1 MLVEQLSIVDA
12 IRRAFVEHADRAA
25 VETAAETIT
34 YRELGDRV
42 AAFAGQL
49 EACTAPGEFVGVEAA
64 RGAATIVALAG
75 ALTSGRPFV
84 VLDPRDSTSN
94 AEKVAALGVAWLAR
108 GGELVEVPGEKRAVG
123 QTGAAYAI
131 HTSGSTGEPKCV
143 LVAVD
148 PLARM
153 IADHVRR
160 LELTPDCRTLQFAR
174 LTFDGCVTEI
184 LWTLTS
190 GACLVVVDESRLAP
204 GPVLQATLEDLRIT
218 HLKTTPFALTATEP
232 TGSMSLRHV
241 VNGGGACRPAL
252 VGKWSA
258 VAAFHNA
265 YGLTETTVCNLL
277 SDVLDPA
284 LHTETVP
291 LGEVVGDCGYEVVP
305 RPGDPASRGELVIIG
320 RSVAIGY
327 LTADGVQRF
336 EGAYRTGDVVE
347 ERDGRLY
354 FVERADRQLKVRGY
368 RLDPGEIESAACRL
382 AGVVEAVVT
391 AESHDGS
398 EIADA
403 LVCYFVGTVDERA
416 VRAHLEAVLDPY
428 KVPSVVTRIE
438 QMPYTPN
445 GKVDRDALRAART
458 TTAAAV
464 TDLPEDRVLALARQ
478 LTGVSDASL
487 DDNFFDIGGDSASTV
502 VLVNELRRLG
512 WMDAGVR
519 DVLRA
524 ENLKSLTT
532 ALRERSA

>member
-1 MLVEQLSIVDA
+1 MSIVDA
-12 IRRAFVEHADRAA
+12 IRRAVTEHADRSA
-25 VETAAETIT
+25 VETATGTIT
-34 YRELGDRV
+34 YRELGARV
-42 AAFAGQL
+42 AAFAARL
-49 EACTAPGEFVGVEAA
+49 EERTAPGEFVGIEAA
-64 RGAATIVALAG
+64 RSASTIVAMAA

-94 AEKVAALGVAWLAR
+94 AVKVAALGVSWLAR
-108 GGELVEVPGEKRAVG
+108 GGELVEVAGEKRAVEADG
-123 QTGAAYAI
+123 VAYAI

-160 LELTPDCRTLQFAR
+160 LELTPDSRTLQFAR

-190 GACLVVVDESRLAP
+190 GACLVVVDEERLAP
-204 GPVLQATLEDLRIT
+204 GPVLQATLEDLKIT

-232 TGSMSLRHV
+232 TGSMALRHV
-241 VNGGGACRPAL
+241 VNGGGACRPVL
-252 VGKWSA
+252 VGKWSV

-284 LHTETVP
+284 VHTGSVP
-291 LGEVVGDCGYEVVP
+291 LGDVVGDCGYEIVP
-305 RPGDPASRGELVIIG
+305 RPGDPDSRGELVITG

-336 EGAYRTGDVVE
+336 GGSYRTGDVVE
-347 ERDGRLY
+347 QRDGQLH

-368 RLDPGEIESAACRL
+368 RLDPGEIEAAACRF
-382 AGVVEAVVT
+382 ASVVEAVVT

-403 LVCYFVGTVDERA
+403 LVCYFVGTADERA
-416 VRAHLEAVLDPY
+416 VRAHLESVLDPY
-428 KVPSVVTRIE
+428 KVPSVVTRIP

-445 GKVDRDALRAART
+445 GKVDRDALRASRHT
-458 TTAAAV
+458 EAV
-464 TDLPEDRVLALARQ
+464 SDSPEDRVLALARQ

-487 DDNFFDIGGDSASTV
+487 NDNFFDIGGDSASTV
-502 VLVNELRRLG
+502 VLVGELRKLG

-524 ENLKSLTT
+524 ENLRSLTT
-532 ALRERSA
+532 TLRSRSS